1 MREFKKYTS
10 AMDYLMERNGILYQ
24 EVKDWMHLT
33 AYEYNTTW
41 YSMKAFQHFKKNAFD
56 PDEDIRSI
64 RMYADS
70 ESIQTAYALGKKLV
84 KELNFQII
92 ESSEFADGYFK
103 YIGYLIKKYHI
114 AIMTHIVSIK
124 DHNAPYYVT
133 GIRRPE
139 DRIMKFEPTVAKMN
153 KEKQAAFTSNS
164 LTEEEKRRLYQA
176 MMNVLLN
183 RVNDEEQDKLIGQP
197 VLSNRVYA
205 EYNKFLNYCVYG
217 LAYDVE
223 NEEVF
228 RLRVLSLTDRKIY
241 MQYNTAIEFCIQVY
255 LLGLKTEFNEYVWS
269 IPTYYAMTDTLV
281 QRSDPKEVTIPLMG
295 KGSSIMHAPL
305 HWALPKEVK
314 ISRTGKDSSDVHESL
329 YWALP
334 DIPDSERKESE

>member
-10 AMDYLMERNGILYQ
+10 AMEYLMERNLILYQ
-24 EVKDWMHLT
+24 EVQEWMHLT

-41 YSMKAFQHFKKNAFD
+41 YSMKAFQYFKKNAFD

-64 RMYADS
+64 RMYANS
-70 ESIQTAYALGKKLV
+70 ESIRTAYSLGKKLI
-84 KELNFQII
+84 KELNFQIC
-92 ESSEFADGYFK
+92 ESSEFSGGLN

-114 AIMTHIVSIK
+114 ANMTHIVSIK

-133 GIRRPE
+133 GIRRPD
-139 DRIMKFEPTVAKMN
+139 DRILKFDPTVQN
-153 KEKQAAFTSNS
+153 TSKEKKAAFISNS

-183 RVNDEEQDKLIGQP
+183 RMNDEAQDVLIGQP
-197 VLSNRVYA
+197 VLTNRVYA
-205 EYNKFLNYCVYG
+205 EYDRFLNYCVYG
-217 LAYDVE
+217 LSYDVE

-228 RLRVLSLTDRKIY
+228 RLRVLSITDRKIY
-241 MQYNTAIEFCIQVY
+241 MQYNTAVEFCIQVY

-269 IPTYYAMTDTLV
+269 IPAHYAMTDTLV
-281 QRSDPKEVTIPLMG
+281 QRSDPKEV
-295 KGSSIMHAPL
+295 
-305 HWALPKEVK
+305 K
-314 ISRTGKDSSDVHESL
+314 IARIGKDSFVVHEPL

-334 DIPDSERKESE
+334 DVPDSERKESE

>member
-1 MREFKKYTS
+1 MREFKKYTN
-10 AMDYLMERNGILYQ
+10 AMDYLMERNRILYQ

-41 YSMKAFQHFKKNAFD
+41 YSMKAFQYFKKNAFD

-64 RMYADS
+64 RMYANS
-70 ESIQTAYALGKKLV
+70 ESIRTAYTLGKKLI
-84 KELNFQII
+84 KELHFQIC
-92 ESSEFADGYFK
+92 ESSEFSDGLN

-114 AIMTHIVSIK
+114 ANMTHIVSIK

-133 GIRRPE
+133 GIRRPD
-139 DRIMKFEPTVAKMN
+139 DRILKFDPTVARTG
-153 KEKQAAFTSNS
+153 KEKKAAFISNS

-183 RVNDEEQDKLIGQP
+183 RMNDEEQDKLIGQP
-197 VLSNRVYA
+197 VLTNRVYA
-205 EYNKFLNYCVYG
+205 EYDKFLNYCVYG

-228 RLRVLSLTDRKIY
+228 RLRVLSITDRKIY
-241 MQYNTAIEFCIQVY
+241 MQYNAAVEFCIQVY

-269 IPTYYAMTDTLV
+269 IPAHYAMTDTLV
-281 QRSDPKEVTIPLMG
+281 QRSDPKEV
-295 KGSSIMHAPL
+295 
-305 HWALPKEVK
+305 K
-314 ISRTGKDSSDVHESL
+314 IARIGKDSFVVHEPL

-334 DIPDSERKESE
+334 DVPDSECKESE

>member
-1 MREFKKYTS
+1 MREFKKYTN
-10 AMDYLMERNGILYQ
+10 AMDYLLERNRILYQ

-41 YSMKAFQHFKKNAFD
+41 YSMKAFQYFKKNAFD

-64 RMYADS
+64 RMYANS
-70 ESIQTAYALGKKLV
+70 ESIRTAYTLGKKLI
-84 KELNFQII
+84 KELHFQIC
-92 ESSEFADGYFK
+92 ESSEFSDGLD

-114 AIMTHIVSIK
+114 ANMAHIVSIK
-124 DHNAPYYVT
+124 DHNVPYYVT
-133 GIRRPE
+133 GIRRPD
-139 DRIMKFEPTVAKMN
+139 DRILKFDPTVARTG
-153 KEKQAAFTSNS
+153 KEKKAAFISNS

-183 RVNDEEQDKLIGQP
+183 RMNDEEQDKLIGQP
-197 VLSNRVYA
+197 VLTNRVYA
-205 EYNKFLNYCVYG
+205 EYDRFLNYCVYG

-228 RLRVLSLTDRKIY
+228 RLRVLSITDRKIY
-241 MQYNTAIEFCIQVY
+241 MQYNTAVEFCIQVY

-281 QRSDPKEVTIPLMG
+281 QRSDPKEV
-295 KGSSIMHAPL
+295 
-305 HWALPKEVK
+305 K
-314 ISRTGKDSSDVHESL
+314 ISRIGKDSSVVHEPL

-334 DIPDSERKESE
+334 DVPDSERKESE

>member
-1 MREFKKYTS
+1 MRELKKYTN
-10 AMDYLMERNGILYQ
+10 AMDYLMERNRILYQ

-41 YSMKAFQHFKKNAFD
+41 YSMKAFQYFKKNAFD
-56 PDEDIRSI
+56 PDEIIRSI
-64 RMYADS
+64 RMYAIS
-70 ESIQTAYALGKKLV
+70 KSIRTAYTLGKKLV
-84 KELNFQII
+84 KELNQQIC

-114 AIMTHIVSIK
+114 IPMTHVVSIK
-124 DHNAPYYVT
+124 DHNVPYYVT
-133 GIRRPE
+133 GIRRSD
-139 DRIMKFEPTVAKMN
+139 DRILKFDPTVARTS
-153 KEKQAAFTSNS
+153 KEKKAAFISNS

-183 RVNDEEQDKLIGQP
+183 RMNDEAQDVLIGQP
-197 VLSNRVYA
+197 VFTNRVYA
-205 EYNKFLNYCVYG
+205 EYDRFLNYCVYG

-228 RLRVLSLTDRKIY
+228 RLRVLSITDRKIY
-241 MQYNTAIEFCIQVY
+241 MQYNTAVEFCIQVY

-269 IPTYYAMTDTLV
+269 IPAHYAMTDTLV
-281 QRSDPKEVTIPLMG
+281 QRSDPKEV
-295 KGSSIMHAPL
+295 
-305 HWALPKEVK
+305 K
-314 ISRTGKDSSDVHESL
+314 IARIGKDSFVVHEPL

-334 DIPDSERKESE
+334 DVPDSERKESE

>member
-1 MREFKKYTS
+1 MRELKKYTN
-10 AMDYLMERNGILYQ
+10 AMDYLMERNRILYQ

-41 YSMKAFQHFKKNAFD
+41 YSMKAFQYFKKNAFD

-64 RMYADS
+64 RMYANS
-70 ESIQTAYALGKKLV
+70 ESIRTAYSLGKKLI
-84 KELNFQII
+84 KELNFQIC
-92 ESSEFADGYFK
+92 ESSEFSGGLN

-114 AIMTHIVSIK
+114 ANMTHIVSIK

-133 GIRRPE
+133 GIRRPD
-139 DRIMKFEPTVAKMN
+139 DRILKFDPTVQN
-153 KEKQAAFTSNS
+153 TSKEKKAAFISNS

-183 RVNDEEQDKLIGQP
+183 RMNDEAQDVLIGQP
-197 VLSNRVYA
+197 VFTNRVYA
-205 EYNKFLNYCVYG
+205 EYDRFLNYCVYG

-228 RLRVLSLTDRKIY
+228 RLRVLSITDRKIY
-241 MQYNTAIEFCIQVY
+241 MQYNAAVEFCIQVY

-269 IPTYYAMTDTLV
+269 IPAHYAMTDTLV
-281 QRSDPKEVTIPLMG
+281 QRSDPKEV
-295 KGSSIMHAPL
+295 
-305 HWALPKEVK
+305 K
-314 ISRTGKDSSDVHESL
+314 IARIGKDSFVVHEPL

-334 DIPDSERKESE
+334 DVPDSERKESE